1 VADARAT
8 IAGIADELGVSVPTI
23 SKVLNGRPD
32 VAPAT
37 RVRVEEALNRH
48 SYRRRVSRQA
58 VPGAGLLEVAFHE
71 AHSPWSLEIIHGI
84 QSVCGPARIG
94 LLLSDLSGSHRPKQA
109 WIDDVMARKPVG
121 VLFVLS
127 GPDDVQQQQLRSRS
141 VPFVVVD
148 TQGEPQPGVPTVGS
162 NNWGGALSATRHLIG
177 LGHRRLAVISGP
189 SDVLCSRARVGGF
202 RTAHEE
208 AGLRADPT
216 LVRWGDF
223 EAASGY
229 RHALDLLSQEDP
241 PTGIFAGSDMQ
252 ALGVIRAA
260 RQLGLR
266 VPEDLS
272 VVGYDNL
279 PLTEWTNPP
288 LTTVTQ
294 PLREMGA
301 LGAQI
306 LMALARGEQ
315 AGTQSLQLGTQLVE
329 RGSTAPPSR

>member
-1 VADARAT
+1 MANARAT

-32 VAPAT
+32 VATDT
-37 RVRVEEALNRH
+37 RARVEEALNRH

-71 AHSPWSLEIIHGI
+71 ADSPWSLEVIHGI

-94 LLLSDLSGSHRPKQA
+94 LLLSDLSGAHRPKQA

-127 GPDDVQQQQLRSRS
+127 GPDDTQQQQLRSRS

-189 SDVLCSRARVGGF
+189 PDVLCSRARVGGF

-208 AGLRADPT
+208 ASLRADPT

-223 EAASGY
+223 EAAAGY
-229 RHALDLLSQEDP
+229 RHALDLLSQVNP
-241 PTGIFAGSDMQ
+241 PTAIFAGSDMQ

-301 LGAQI
+301 LGAQMLI
-306 LMALARGEQ
+306 TFAEGKQPA
-315 AGTQSLQLGTQLVE
+315 TQSLELGTEFVE
-329 RGSTAPPSR
+329 RGSTAPPSH